1 MEKLLTKAEQNRIPQ
16 KLYKK
21 DSRDKIRF
29 LNIDTNGCTIV
40 QTSGLI
46 AGKAKTDISQC
57 VPKNVGR
64 SNETTGEE
72 QAKIEA
78 FAKFEKKLK
87 EGYYLTQHEA
97 LHSVVYLPMLAK
109 VFAKEKNKISYPC
122 YAQPKLDGMRALN
135 FSGGN
140 LMSRSGNI
148 ITTVP
153 HVQLLRHPEG
163 KQIILDG
170 ELYAHGLS
178 FQENMKIIKKIR
190 PGQTEKV
197 MHHIYDIVSDRPFSV
212 RTEMLK
218 QYAEHHS
225 GMTIVET
232 LMIRDEA
239 SLMRYH
245 EQNILRGYEGTI
257 VRHGFDGYKLN
268 GRSSSLLKLKDFHD
282 LSLTLKDVIP
292 SEKRPTHGKPLFHWP
307 GAEDDTLGAGL
318 SISHAEAE
326 DLLTNKD
333 KYIGLSCELRF
344 FEYSDTGVPR
354 HPVMHGFRLDK

>member
-1 MEKLLTKAEQNRIPQ
+1 MDNLTT
-16 KLYKK
+16 LYKK
-21 DSRDKIRF
+21 DSKGKIRI
-29 LNIDTNGCTIV
+29 LNIETKGSTIIQV
-40 QTSGLI
+40 SGLRD
-46 AGKAKTDISQC
+46 GKTVTNISQC
-57 VPKNVGR
+57 EPKNIGR

-72 QAKIEA
+72 QAILEA
-78 FAKFEKKLK
+78 RAKFEKKLK
-87 EGYYLTQHEA
+87 EGYFTTSQKA
-97 LHSVVYLPMLAK
+97 QDSIVYLPMLAK
-109 VFAKEKNKISYPC
+109 VFAKEKSKISYPC

-178 FQENMKIIKKIR
+178 FQENMKIIKKVR

-197 MHHIYDIVSDRPFSV
+197 MHHVYDIVSNHPFGI

-218 QYAEHHS
+218 EYAVHHP
-225 GMTIVET
+225 GMVIVET
-232 LMIRDEA
+232 LTIRDEA

-245 EQNILRGYEGTI
+245 EQNIRRGYEGTI

-282 LSLTLKDVIP
+282 LSLALKDVIP
-292 SEKRPTHGKPLFHWP
+292 SEKRPTHGKPLFHWD
-307 GAEDDTLGAGL
+307 GAEDNILGAGL

-326 DLLTNKD
+326 DLLTNKHLH
-333 KYIGLSCELRF
+333 IGKTCEIRF